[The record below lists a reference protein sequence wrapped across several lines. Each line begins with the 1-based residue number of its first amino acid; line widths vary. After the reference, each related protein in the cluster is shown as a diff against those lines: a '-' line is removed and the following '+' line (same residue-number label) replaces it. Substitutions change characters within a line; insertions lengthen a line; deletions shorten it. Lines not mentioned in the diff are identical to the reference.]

1 MYIETKEGYFKVAYM
16 SCEQL
21 NPCDDTWDDQNVVN
35 TYTTTSGDC
44 FYEYEIIE
52 KAETAEELLG
62 IKLLENIGGK

>member
-1 MYIETKEGYFKVAYM
+1 MYIETQKGYFKVVYM

-21 NPCDDTWDDQNVVN
+21 NPCDDTWDDNNVVN
-35 TYTTTSGDC
+35 TYITTSGDC

-62 IKLLENIGGK
+62 IKLLESIGGK